1 LQQSWENRIEG
12 GSEVIDEQRLIQSFF
27 EMVQIPSESGEEA
40 EFINYLK
47 DRFQTEL
54 KATCTIDSYGNLI
67 AKIPG
72 KSCSDCP
79 TILFGAHADT
89 VKPGKGIQ
97 PILENGIIR
106 SQGDTI
112 LGGDDKAGIAE
123 LLKAILTA
131 EVHPPLEI
139 VVTREEEIGLVGAR
153 HVDVT
158 QLQARKGF
166 LLDSS
171 NLDEVVI
178 GGPSYMNIDIEI
190 TGKAAHAGMEPEKGI
205 SAIKVASYAIAML
218 RDGRIDPETTSNIGV
233 IRGGEIRNGVPEK
246 VTIMAE
252 CRSLNHEKCL
262 KESQKIKEIFE
273 AVGKISGAKVNVKLD
288 LETKASMIPSDAEVV
303 RIAKKAIE
311 SVNLTPKVFPIVGG
325 TDASIY
331 NEKGIETV
339 VLGVGVQAEHSKEEY
354 IPVEEMKKA
363 VLILHAIFKE
373 CCSSSG
379 RRG

>member
-1 LQQSWENRIEG
+1 M
-12 GSEVIDEQRLIQSFF
+12 IDEQRLIRSFF

-54 KATCTIDSYGNLI
+54 KATCKIDSYGNLI
-67 AKIPG
+67 AQISG
-72 KSCSDCP
+72 KNCTGVAP
-79 TILFGAHADT
+79 VLFGAHADT
-89 VKPGKGIQ
+89 VKPGKGIR
-97 PILENGIIR
+97 PLLEKGMIR
-106 SQGDTI
+106 SKSDTI

-123 LLKAILTA
+123 LLEAILAA

-153 HVDVT
+153 HVDVAH
-158 QLQARKGF
+158 LQAKKGF

-171 NLDEVVI
+171 NLDEVVF

-205 SAIKVASYAIAML
+205 SAIKVASHAIAML

-273 AVGKISGAKVNVKLD
+273 AMGKIFGAKVDVRLD
-288 LETKASMIPSDAEVV
+288 LETKASLIPRDAEVV
-303 RIAKKAIE
+303 QIAKKAIE
-311 SVNLTPKVFPIVGG
+311 SVGLTPRVFPIVGG

-363 VLILHAIFKE
+363 VQIIHAIFKE
-373 CCSSSG
+373 CCYTL
-379 RRG
+379 RRS